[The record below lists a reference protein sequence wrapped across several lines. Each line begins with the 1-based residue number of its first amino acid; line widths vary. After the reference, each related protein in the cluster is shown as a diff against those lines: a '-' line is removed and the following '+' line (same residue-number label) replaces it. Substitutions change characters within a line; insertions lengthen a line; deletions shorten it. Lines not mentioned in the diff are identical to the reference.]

1 MDKAKQVGISFGLT
15 SAVITTLGLM
25 VGLDAS
31 TGSKEAVIAG
41 ILTIAIADAFS
52 DSLGVHLAKESEGN
66 FHSRQVWQATFSTFF
81 YKLIFALTFLIP
93 AIFLKSPWSLYVAI
107 AWGTLIL
114 TVLNIN
120 IAKRNHEKPVKV
132 IAEHLLIAAAVVLIS
147 YLAGRSISRLF

>member
-66 FHSRQVWQATFSTFF
+66 FHSRQVWQATFFTFL
-81 YKLIFALTFLIP
+81 YKLVFALTFLIP
-93 AIFLKSPWSLYVAI
+93 AIFLKSPWSLYAAI
-107 AWGTLIL
+107 VWGTLIL

-120 IAKRNHEKPVKV
+120 IAKANHENPVK
-132 IAEHLLIAAAVVLIS
+132 ILAEHLLIAAAVVVIS
-147 YLAGRSISRLF
+147 YLVGRAISGLF